1 MRDLSHPS
9 LRIEW
14 CDLERQIP
22 RIERGTI
29 VVHLAALRAGA
40 KQSRERYLALNRDA
54 TLRLAEA
61 AIRGDA
67 ARFINVSTAM
77 VFGPSRGERLDESSP
92 IQGFARANSYIGSK
106 IQALERTEMLV
117 PNGLPLVTIFPSIV
131 YGPDHPSAP
140 NRVTSH
146 IRRLL
151 AATIRFHPA
160 DVSRLRTLAYVD
172 DVVSGI
178 RAAIDRDLE
187 PGSRFILGGEDISM
201 GGFETLV
208 LELSGRWAPAL
219 RAPSMLSRGAVTA
232 LDMLGRKESGGGY
245 RAQLSILSKE
255 WTFTSRRAEE
265 ILACRITPLHI
276 GIEKTIQLLKTT
288 RR

>member
-40 KQSRERYLALNRDA
+40 KQSRERYMALNRDG
-54 TLRLAEA
+54 TVRLAEA
-61 AIRGDA
+61 AIRGGA
-67 ARFINVSTAM
+67 ARFVNVSTAM
-77 VFGPSRGERLDESSP
+77 VFGPSSGERLDESSP
-92 IQGFARANSYIGSK
+92 IQPVARANSYIGSK
-106 IQALERTEMLV
+106 IEALERTEMLV
-117 PNGLPLVTIFPSIV
+117 PNGLPLVTILPSIV

-146 IRRLL
+146 VRRLMS
-151 AATIRFHPA
+151 ARIRFHPA

-178 RAAIDRDLE
+178 RSAIERPLE

-201 GGFETLV
+201 GRFEKTV
-208 LELSGRWAPAL
+208 LELSGRSAPGL
-219 RAPSMLSRGAVTA
+219 RVPSMLARTAVTA
-232 LDMLGRKESGGGY
+232 LDVLGRKEREGGY

-255 WTFTSRRAEE
+255 WCFTSRRAEE
-265 ILACRITPLHI
+265 TLDYWITPLHI